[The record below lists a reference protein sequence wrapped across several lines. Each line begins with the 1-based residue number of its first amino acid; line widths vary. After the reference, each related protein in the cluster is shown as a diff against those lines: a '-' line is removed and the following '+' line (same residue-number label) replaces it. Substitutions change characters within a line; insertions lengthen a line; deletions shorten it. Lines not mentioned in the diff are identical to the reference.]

1 MRHRAVLD
9 TNVLVSGLLGGA
21 TTEVLRQFRNG
32 VFDLI
37 LSQPILAEYETVL
50 HRPKFKLPRWVAE
63 EMLGYTCDHALW
75 VEPVEPLQPITRDP
89 SDDKF
94 LQAAIHGN
102 AGWVVSG
109 DQDLLHSEP
118 IKGIQVVSPREFLS
132 ILKKG

>member
-50 HRPKFKLPRWVAE
+50 HRPKFKLPRWVAG
-63 EMLGYTCDHALW
+63 EMLGYTCDRSRI
-75 VEPVEPLQPITRDP
+75 V
-89 SDDKF
+89 
-94 LQAAIHGN
+94 G
-102 AGWVVSG
+102 
-109 DQDLLHSEP
+109 
-118 IKGIQVVSPREFLS
+118 
-132 ILKKG
+132 